1 MSNVIQLLPL
11 RQTKS
16 QGITALS
23 HMFAHQ
29 RRAQG
34 DVFWLKENAE
44 WLGILRSL
52 KGEVPVA
59 AVKPYCEFYE
69 SLPAQIAFFPQYYRF
84 FLSLCLD
91 LEDLGIEGDHGEAI
105 SQWVASRGLAQAELS
120 DLQRAEAERLLSRRN
135 AAHWDISL
143 DTRLRHFINRS
154 ETFALPNKKAA
165 YELAHIVFYLADY
178 GRVDPD
184 LGPETITSLE
194 YAGLLAFL
202 DQNADLLAEI
212 CAALRFAGARPNL
225 IWESFV
231 QGAHRDCR
239 LGQAAQQVSVDGYHT
254 YLVTGWLAQMSGR
267 PVFQEDVPTGQVVL
281 YGPQEG
287 EGALRDLSQGLFDM
301 GAFRSA
307 DWSRMR
313 QVLLPALGPEG
324 RCVLE
329 AAEGSTDK
337 FEAFFEGFAR
347 ASVG

>member
-16 QGITALS
+16 QGTVALS
-23 HMFAHQ
+23 QMFAHQ

-34 DVFWLKENAE
+34 DIFWLKENAE
-44 WLGILRSL
+44 WLGILRSFN
-52 KGEVPVA
+52 GDIPPA
-59 AVKPYCEFYE
+59 AVEPYREFYV
-69 SLPAQIAFFPQYYRF
+69 SLPVQIAFFPQYYRF

-91 LEDLGIEGDHGEAI
+91 LEDLGIDGNYGEEL
-105 SQWVASRGLAQAELS
+105 SHWVASQGLAQAELS
-120 DLQRAEAERLLSRRN
+120 DLQRAEAERLLIRRN
-135 AAHWDISL
+135 ALQRDADL
-143 DTRLRHFINRS
+143 DTRLRRFISRS

-165 YELAHIVFYLADY
+165 YELAHIIFYLADY
-178 GRVDPD
+178 GRIDPE
-184 LGPETITSLE
+184 LAPAAITSLE

-231 QGAHRDCR
+231 HSAYRDCH
-239 LGQAAQQVSVDGYHT
+239 LGQAAHPVPTDGYHT
-254 YLVTGWLAQMSGR
+254 YLVTGWLSRMSGR
-267 PVFQEDVPTGQVVL
+267 AVFQEDIPTGQVVL
-281 YGPQEG
+281 YGPEEG

-301 GAFRSA
+301 GAHRSA

-313 QVLLPALGPEG
+313 QVLVPALGPQG

-337 FEAFFEGFAR
+337 FDAFFEGFAR
-347 ASVG
+347 ASGG